1 MADVSNDDA
10 TIVAL
15 FALSTPLKPVV
26 ERLQRVGVPLESI
39 EVISPL
45 PLHGI
50 EVSRP
55 PRMPLYGLTIL
66 GGLAGIGLG
75 IFFTVGTALFYPLMT
90 GGKPIVAPPVV
101 GIIAFENM
109 MLVAIITTFVA
120 LVLRLKVTG
129 RPAPR
134 DPRIDDG
141 AVALSIDMDAMAT
154 QPAVVQTLL
163 NEAGA
168 LKITSPVKEPARPP
182 GPVAAK
188 QRATDGVWLWLGCA
202 LAALCSLNACSQ
214 DMETQASYQSQ
225 EAPRRHSPP
234 GSIPLQS
241 RAAQPGSPVIPADQ
255 RVAGQ
260 RIFRINCVP
269 CHGPGGG
276 GDGPVAGYLRD
287 MPKNLQASHVQQRPA
302 DDLYAV
308 VTEGKD
314 SMPSFRGELSAAERW
329 AVVAYVKTLQGPDNP
344 VGRP

>member
-1 MADVSNDDA
+1 MADVSNDEA
-10 TIVAL
+10 TLVAL

-26 ERLQRVGVPLESI
+26 EELRLVGVPLESI

-45 PLHGI
+45 PLQGI

-55 PRMPLYGLTIL
+55 PRMPLHRLTIL

-109 MLVAIITTFVA
+109 MLLAIVTTFVA
-120 LVLRLKVTG
+120 LVLRLRVTG
-129 RPAPR
+129 RPGPR

-141 AVALSIDMDAMAT
+141 AVALSIDMGARVAR
-154 QPAVVQTLL
+154 PAVVQTLL

-168 LKITSPVKEPARPP
+168 LKITSLVKEQTRPP

-188 QRATDGVWLWLGCA
+188 PSGTDGIWLWLGCA

-241 RAAQPGSPVIPADQ
+241 RAAQPASTVIPADQ
-255 RVAGQ
+255 RLAGQ
-260 RIFRINCVP
+260 RVFQINCVP
-269 CHGPGGG
+269 CHGPSGG
-276 GDGPVAGYLRD
+276 GDGLVAGYLRD
-287 MPKNLQASHVQQRPA
+287 MPKNLQASHVQRRSA
-302 DDLYAV
+302 DDLFAV

-314 SMPSFRGELSAAERW
+314 SMPPFRGELSAAERW
-329 AVVAYVKTLQGPDNP
+329 AVVAYVKTLRAPDNP
-344 VGRP
+344 TGPP